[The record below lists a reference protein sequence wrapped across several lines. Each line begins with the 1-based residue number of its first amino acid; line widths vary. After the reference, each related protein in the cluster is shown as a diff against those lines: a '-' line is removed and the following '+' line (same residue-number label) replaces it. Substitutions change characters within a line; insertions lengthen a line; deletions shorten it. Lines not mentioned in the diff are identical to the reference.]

1 MFNIYQSGGQGLKKP
16 HCGQLFSSIF
26 DHSRKNNGQA
36 LLWLLLWGSTIAITT
51 PMRQASTSDRV
62 RAVRLLLM
70 TVGLSAY
77 SSCQAASA
85 CLGTCAPAPTRASCA
100 PGPDLHPSQR
110 GAVDLPSQLQRA
122 AGLRQRLLPTIHVS
136 ITRRVCL
143 VPAQD
148 KHPRKQIKE
157 SAAI

>member
-100 PGPDLHPSQR
+100 PLARS
-110 GAVDLPSQLQRA
+110 AS
-122 AGLRQRLLPTIHVS
+122 AGRCR
-136 ITRRVCL
+136 
-143 VPAQD
+143 PAQ
-148 KHPRKQIKE
+148 PTPTR
-157 SAAI
+157 SRAPAAPFTNNTCFHHKTSMSCSSTRQASKKTN